1 MDKTVFTAS
10 EKEIA
15 EWQKAYPA
23 VDVKQELQEM
33 RAWCLANPRL
43 RKTRKGVKH
52 FIVSWLSREQDRG
65 HPGMAVK
72 PKKERR
78 PFVPTEL

>member
-1 MDKTVFTAS
+1 MMPSLHAASHPYIEINDYCAEMKLISAPEAIPLVDKTVFTAS

-33 RAWCLANPRL
+33 RAWW
-43 RKTRKGVKH
+43 T
-52 FIVSWLSREQDRG
+52 
-65 HPGMAVK
+65 
-72 PKKERR
+72 
-78 PFVPTEL
+78 